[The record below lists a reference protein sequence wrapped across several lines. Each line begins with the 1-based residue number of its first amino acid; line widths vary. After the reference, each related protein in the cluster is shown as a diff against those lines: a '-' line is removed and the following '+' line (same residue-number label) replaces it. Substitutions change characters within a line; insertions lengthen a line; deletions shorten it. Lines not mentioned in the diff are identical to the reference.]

1 MKFAKV
7 VFWVAGIYGVLV
19 VAPLYFLFD
28 AVAAIKPTHPSFYY
42 GFVGVTLA
50 WQLAFLVIAT
60 DPVRFRLVMLP
71 AIFEKV
77 SAGGAIVVLVLQGR
91 TDPTDLVFAIIDL
104 LLGVLFV
111 AAFLKTR
118 APVAT

>member
-1 MKFAKV
+1 MKFAKI

-28 AVAAIKPTHPSFYY
+28 AVTPIKPTHPSFYY

-60 DPVRFRLVMLP
+60 DPVRYRLVMLP
-71 AIFEKV
+71 AMFEKFSV
-77 SAGGAIVVLVLQGR
+77 LAIVLLALQGR
-91 TDPTDLVFAIIDL
+91 TPSTDLVFAGIDL
-104 LLGVLFV
+104 LLGVLSV
-111 AAFLKTR
+111 AAFVRTR
-118 APVAT
+118 AAI